1 MTRLRARV
9 ARAARRRRGGRTE
22 VWHQDTQGADFFTST
37 AHPGEVLTFAQLEA
51 RPQDDDVTRITVL
64 RVEGAAL
71 TR

>member
-1 MTRLRARV
+1 MSRYRARV
-9 ARAARRRRGGRTE
+9 ARAARHRRGGRVE
-22 VWHQDTQGADFFTST
+22 VWHQADSGADRFTST

-51 RPQDDDVTRITVL
+51 RPQDADITRITVL